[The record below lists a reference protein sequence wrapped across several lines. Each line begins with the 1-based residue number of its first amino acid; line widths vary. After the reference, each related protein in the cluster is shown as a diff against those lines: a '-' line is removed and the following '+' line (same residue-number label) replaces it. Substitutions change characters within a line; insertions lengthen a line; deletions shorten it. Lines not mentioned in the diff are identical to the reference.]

1 MNDCE
6 AERRAFARPSCVA
19 SVSKWVPKQ
28 LNHRGRR
35 GHRNFTLRQ
44 IFPVAVLLTLL
55 SYAALAQSAPAFAP
69 DKMQTVLYGAA
80 YYSEYMPYERLDQDV
95 ALMQKAGIN
104 VVRMGESSWGLWE
117 PQDGRFEY
125 AWMDRV
131 VDRMQKAGIKV
142 IMGTPTYSIPAW
154 MYKEH
159 PEIVITNLE
168 GKTITFGLRQ
178 NVDLLNP
185 TYRFYCQRVIRNL
198 VKHYKNNPDVIGWQ
212 IDNETSSDEVANHD
226 VQTGFVEYLQR
237 KFKTVDALNKDW
249 GLDYWGQRLND
260 WTEIPPEGGI
270 INPGWKLEWER
281 YQQWITTDFLAWQA
295 SLVNEYRRPDQF
307 ITHDLAGPPR
317 PVVNE
322 RDISRSLD
330 IVAVNPYHPTQDDYD
345 GMGSSLPGDYTRSLK
360 QTNYLVTET
369 NAQTIG
375 WDSKSQFPPY
385 DGQLRLDVYTHL
397 SSGANMVEYW
407 HWHSIHYGQETYWK
421 GILSHDLEPNR
432 AYAEV
437 SRTAHELQRIGPQIV
452 DLKRDNQVA
461 ILYSSDSRWG
471 IKFMPFSDQADYET
485 IMRQMYGALYRENV
499 GVDFV
504 FPDSTDLARYKVIVV
519 PPLYVAS
526 DELLNR
532 LVDFVRNGGHLVM
545 SLKSG
550 FTNEFDTVR
559 WVMAPG
565 PLRQAAGFRY
575 QEFSNLKKP
584 LALKGDPLKVGADN
598 QVSDWAEMLILEGA
612 KPLAYYDHP
621 FFGKYPAI
629 TENQFGKGTLTYEG
643 TVLSDELQE
652 KVLLSV
658 LAEAQLTG
666 PDQQL
671 PAPVRVKHGTNRN
684 GKTIHY
690 LMNYSS
696 DPQTFTYPYG
706 AGEDLLTQRAVAR
719 SEKLTLKP
727 WDLAIV
733 EEK

>member
-1 MNDCE
+1 MFYRLLKS
-6 AERRAFARPSCVA
+6 RRCFWPSLHRDRFQSVVHSVWENATPARVGGMAAPLLFAALLSVA
-19 SVSKWVPKQ
+19 S
-28 LNHRGRR
+28 
-35 GHRNFTLRQ
+35 F
-44 IFPVAVLLTLL
+44 
-55 SYAALAQSAPAFAP
+55 AQSGPGFAP

-95 ALMQKAGIN
+95 ALMQKAGIS

-117 PQDGRFEY
+117 PQDGHFEY

-154 MYKEH
+154 LYKEH

-178 NVDLLNP
+178 NVDLMNP
-185 TYRFYCQRVIRNL
+185 TYRFYCQRVIRKL
-198 VKHYKNNPDVIGWQ
+198 VEHYKDNPTVIGWQ
-212 IDNETSSDEVANHD
+212 IDNETSADEVANHD
-226 VQTGFVEYLQR
+226 VQAGFVEYLQK
-237 KFKTVDALNKDW
+237 KFHTVDALNKDW
-249 GLDYWGQRLND
+249 GLNYWGQRLND
-260 WTEIPPEGGI
+260 WTEIPPEQGI

-317 PVVNE
+317 AVVNE
-322 RDISRSLD
+322 KDISRALD

-345 GMGSSLPGDYTRSLK
+345 GLGSSMPGDYTRSLK

-421 GILSHDLEPNR
+421 GVLSHDLEPNR
-432 AYAEV
+432 AYEEV
-437 SRTAHELQRIGPQIV
+437 SRTAHELQRIGPEIV
-452 DLKRDNQVA
+452 DLKRDDKVA
-461 ILYSSDSRWG
+461 ILYSNDSRWG
-471 IKFMPFSDQADYET
+471 IKFMPFSDDNDYGT
-485 IMRQMYGALYRENV
+485 ILRQMYAALYHENV

-504 FPDSTDLARYKVIVV
+504 FPDSTDLSRYKVIVV

-532 LVDFVRNGGHLVM
+532 LVEYVRDGGHLVL

-550 FTNEFDTVR
+550 FTNEYDTVR
-559 WVMAPG
+559 WTMAPG

-584 LALKGDPLKVGADN
+584 LALKGDPFKAGADN
-598 QVSDWAEMLILEGA
+598 KVSDWAEMLIPEGA
-612 KPLAYYDHP
+612 QALAYYDHP

-629 TENQFGKGTLTYEG
+629 TENKFGKGTLTYEG
-643 TVLSDELQE
+643 TVLSDTLQE
-652 KVLLSV
+652 EVLLRV
-658 LAEAQLTG
+658 LREAQLTG

-690 LMNYSS
+690 YMNYSS

-706 AGEDLLTQRAVAR
+706 AGEDLLTQAAIATSQRI
-719 SEKLTLKP
+719 TLKP
-727 WDLAIV
+727 WDLVIV